1 MSTKYSLQNGEIT
14 DATSFLRE
22 ALHAVRLAQLQTLL
36 KELPVVNPDD
46 YVFNRDN
53 PTAGWREG
61 HLHWIPLG
69 KETGNGGRIRLS
81 TRSEGPLA
89 ERAINSMEA
98 LIELERQRELKQNP
112 RALCPQSTA
121 EAVKRYFHLPP
132 LHELPNV
139 PRSDP
144 TRKKA
149 AELARRIVLKI
160 DFDKQTRETTVQLT
174 DQGIGQGPSRIH
186 DTLLSLG
193 SSDKGDKPYLIGIF
207 GQGGSSSYSACGL
220 SWCVSRRHPDVC
232 APGEEGLGWTAIQR
246 VYPHDRRDDH
256 WAYLAATPDGRV
268 PKLSTV
274 AADANGFT
282 HGTTFCHL
290 RYDLSIPGGGEIG
303 RSMFP
308 ALNHILCSPP
318 LPVFTKIGG
327 TEATIWGNAYRLV
340 DARRKQSVLEYKSL
354 PNLEV

>member
-1 MSTKYSLQNGEIT
+1 MSTKYSLKDGEIV
-14 DATSFLRE
+14 DGQAFASE
-22 ALHAVRLAQLQTLL
+22 ALQAVRFAQLQALL
-36 KELPVVNPDD
+36 KQLPIVGPDD

-53 PTAGWREG
+53 PTDGWREG

-98 LIELERQRELKQNP
+98 LIELERQRELKLNP
-112 RALCPQSTA
+112 HAACPQSTA
-121 EAVKRYFHLPP
+121 EAVKRYFNLPP

-144 TRKKA
+144 IRKKA

-160 DFDKQTRETTVQLT
+160 DFDKPTHEITVRVT
-174 DQGIGQGPSRIH
+174 DQGIGQGPARIH
-186 DTLLSLG
+186 ETLLSLG
-193 SSDKGDKPYLIGIF
+193 ASDKGDKPYLIGIF
-207 GQGGSSSYSACGL
+207 GQGGSSSYSVCEL
-220 SWCVSRRHPDVC
+220 SWCMSRRHPDVC
-232 APGEEGLGWTAIQR
+232 APGDDGLGWTAIQR
-246 VYPHDRRDDH
+246 IYPHDRRDDH

-268 PKLSTV
+268 PKLSAS
-274 AADANGFT
+274 AADANGYVF
-282 HGTTFCHL
+282 GTTFCHL
-290 RYDLSIPGGGEIG
+290 RYDLNIPGGGEIG

-318 LPVFTKIGG
+318 LPIFTQIGG
-327 TEATIWGNAYRLV
+327 TDAPVWGNAYRLV
-340 DARRKQSVLEYKSL
+340 DARRKRTVLEYKSL